1 MAEPCDDL
9 SLDADEPLEAG
20 ELALPEVL
28 PDALPLADGVL
39 ELLAAGALLP
49 DALPEV
55 VVSDDFCSWLAA
67 GADDDDP
74 ACDSCFFSCATAP
87 SDSIAAAT
95 ATAIALNFIEKSPF
109 LNTDR
114 WDYGRIASNE
124 CAVRPN
130 VRHSP
135 TNWRACCIDLAC
147 FPNQPED
154 EMTKVLIAAA
164 VAALMAAP
172 LAQAAGDKAKDTSAD
187 KSKAPASAS
196 QGATKDDGGA
206 AAMFKNMDKNK
217 DGAISRDEAKGTP
230 HEKDFAKLDKNSDGK
245 LSAQEHAA
253 APEHAGKSAATGGTN
268 ASTGTPATPKA
279 SGGSST
285 TNKKY

>member
-1 MAEPCDDL
+1 MPPLLPADAEDEAPFDCLLEDAPDAAEPCDDL

-20 ELALPEVL
+20 ELALPEV
-28 PDALPLADGVL
+28 
-39 ELLAAGALLP
+39 LP

-124 CAVRPN
+124 CAVRPY

-172 LAQAAGDKAKDTSAD
+172 LAQAAGDKA
-187 KSKAPASAS
+187 S

-217 DGAISRDEAKGTP
+217 DGSISRNEAKGTP

-268 ASTGTPATPKA
+268 APSTGT
-279 SGGSST
+279 S
-285 TNKKY
+285 NKKY